1 MRHNA
6 FPGDDPQI
14 PEARLGELTVSCLG
28 LGCMGMS
35 QSYGPTDDEAESV
48 ATIHAAIDAGCT
60 FIDTADVYGRGAN
73 EQLVGRALAGRRDQV
88 VLATKFGLR
97 WSDDD
102 AAAPTTVDGS
112 PAYAAEAIDASLR
125 RLGVD
130 HVDLWYLHRLDPQVP
145 IEETVGAMSE
155 QVAAGK
161 VRYLGLS
168 EVSGATV
175 RAAHAVHPISA
186 VQSEW
191 SLWTRDPETVV
202 LPVLREL
209 GVGLVPFSP
218 LGRGFLTGQIR
229 TPDDFAP
236 DDMRRSMPRFTG
248 ENFQRNLDLV
258 DQVRSLAA
266 AKGVTASQLAL
277 AWLLAHGDDVA
288 PIPGT
293 KRRRYLAENLGAAAV
308 TLTPEERAALD
319 RAFPPEAVAGERY
332 AESLMKLID
341 R

>member
-1 MRHNA
+1 MR
-6 FPGDDPQI
+6 
-14 PEARLGELTVSCLG
+14 ESRLGELTVSCLG

-35 QSYGPTDDEAESV
+35 QSYGPTDDEAESI
-48 ATIHAAIDAGCT
+48 ATIHAAIDGGCT
-60 FIDTADVYGRGAN
+60 FIDTADVYGQGAN
-73 EQLVGRALAGRRDQV
+73 EELVGRALAGRRDEV

-97 WSDDD
+97 WS
-102 AAAPTTVDGS
+102 AGGGPAPTTVDGS
-112 PAYAAEAIDASLR
+112 PGYAAKAIDASLQ

-145 IEETVGAMSE
+145 IEETVGAMAA

-209 GVGLVPFSP
+209 GIGFVPFSP
-218 LGRGFLTGQIR
+218 LGRGFLTGQIK
-229 TPDDFAP
+229 TPDDFEP
-236 DDMRRSMPRFTG
+236 DDMRRSLPRFTG

-258 DQVRSLAA
+258 EKVRSLAA
-266 AKGVTASQLAL
+266 ARGVTAGQLAL
-277 AWLLAHGDDVA
+277 AWLLAQGNDVA

-293 KRRRYLAENLGAAAV
+293 KRRRYLAENLGAAEI
-308 TLTPEERAALD
+308 TLTTEELAALD
-319 RAFPPEAVAGERY
+319 EAFPADAVAGERY
-332 AESLMKLID
+332 PDSIMKLVD